1 MLRKAGSRMNAI
13 TSFYGDYRWLSNFHP
28 VNIDAFGYTFGS
40 VEAAYQAIEF
50 EHALLQASAQA
61 T

>member
-1 MLRKAGSRMNAI
+1 MNAI